1 MSITV
6 VIESWKSCRAK
17 DEKIKARYKIKM
29 IRKSAKG
36 SCSSNQATR
45 DYKSSDLNDDE
56 KDSDE
61 DDDDGEHW

>member
-1 MSITV
+1 M
-6 VIESWKSCRAK
+6 
-17 DEKIKARYKIKM
+17 YKIKM

-56 KDSDE
+56 EDSGE
-61 DDDDGEHW
+61 DDDDGEH